1 MNTKIV
7 PTLDF
12 VLVIPNKIKP
22 EQSKTESGIILPNA
36 PQKNANEGIVL
47 AVGPDV
53 KTIKTGNKVIFRN
66 FSFDIVD
73 TEDGK
78 LLMIKD
84 KDIMGVIKS

>member
-12 VLVIPNKIKP
+12 VLVIPNK
-22 EQSKTESGIILPNA
+22 SKGPDKTDSGIIIPNA
-36 PQKNANEGIVL
+36 PQKNANQGIVL

-53 KTIKTGNKVIFRN
+53 KVIKVGNKVIFRN

-84 KDIMGVIKS
+84 KDIMGVIS